1 MMFGI
6 FGRFYYGLYWLERK
20 RVLQRVTQTPPRPKK
35 RQKNCPP
42 TKKIILFQL
51 TKIQKRRPLG
61 GFDWRA
67 RITCRDVTCSPAN
80 RGPFQR

>member
-42 TKKIILFQL
+42 TKKIILFSISED
-51 TKIQKRRPLG
+51 TKEET
-61 GFDWRA
+61 A
-67 RITCRDVTCSPAN
+67 RGI
-80 RGPFQR
+80 